1 MSIFIYLCGDV
12 VQNMCFSC
20 KLVEDATH
28 KLSVVDKTRA
38 MIFVVSNQKKTLCA
52 SKHIM
57 ISFCKNS
64 HIQFSLN
71 TTHMTHVSSSIYLF
85 M

>member
-1 MSIFIYLCGDV
+1 
-12 VQNMCFSC
+12 MCFSC

-28 KLSVVDKTRA
+28 KLSVVDKTRD
-38 MIFVVSNQKKTLCA
+38 MIFVVSNEKTLCA

-64 HIQFSLN
+64 PHTIYSIN
-71 TTHMTHVSSSIYLF
+71 ITHMTCVSSSIYSHTQF
-85 M
+85 KIKIKITQ